1 MTIVYFSESL
11 PPLVDGVTLT
21 LGHLFETLEKRGIEF
36 RIYSPF
42 DPGERVGWSSRV
54 QTMPSMVFPLYRD
67 YRLSLPPGPTIARQI
82 DALAPQLIHVVSPT
96 PVAIWAQRYAAR
108 RGVPIVTSFHT
119 DFVSY
124 FRYYG
129 FGRFEEQGW
138 AYLRWFYNRCARVY
152 VPSSTTGRELQ
163 ERGIQGIELWSRGID
178 LTRFSPHRRCTAL
191 RAALGADENTP
202 LVLLVSRLVKEKD
215 LDDLVAMHRL
225 LVERGVAHRLAL
237 VGDGPMRPQLEA
249 ELPDAHFAGWLA
261 GDELAKWYASADAF
275 VFPSTTE
282 TFGNVVLEAM
292 ASGLPAI
299 VVDRGGPP
307 GLVDAGETG
316 FITRP
321 NVPAE
326 LADAAQTL
334 LEDPARRSAMGL
346 HARSAALRYSWDEV
360 NGRLLDSYSLV
371 MQEHERVTQRA
382 A

>member
-1 MTIVYFSESL
+1 MRIVYFSETL

-21 LGHLFETLEKRGIEF
+21 LGHLFEALEKRGIEF

-42 DPGERVGWSSRV
+42 NPGERVGWSSRV
-54 QTMPSMVFPLYRD
+54 QTVPSMVFPLYRD
-67 YRLSLPPGPTIARQI
+67 YRLSLPPGPAIAKQM
-82 DALAPQLIHVVSPT
+82 DALAPHLIHVVSPT
-96 PVAIWAQRYAAR
+96 PAAIWAQRYATR

-152 VPSSTTGRELQ
+152 APSSTTGRELQ
-163 ERGIQGIELWSRGID
+163 ERGIRGVELWSRGID
-178 LTRFSPHRRCTAL
+178 LSRFSPTKRCATL
-191 RAALGADENTP
+191 RAELGADEHTP
-202 LVLLVSRLVKEKD
+202 LVLFVGRLVKEKD
-215 LDDLVAMHRL
+215 LEDLVAMHRL
-225 LVERGVAHRLAL
+225 LRGRGVAHRVAL

-249 ELPDAHFAGWLA
+249 ALPGARFTGWLK

-282 TFGNVVLEAM
+282 TFGNVVLEAL
-292 ASGLPAI
+292 ASGLPTV

-307 GLVDAGETG
+307 GLVDVGTTG
-316 FITRP
+316 FITRRHDP
-321 NVPAE
+321 VE
-326 LADAAQTL
+326 LADATQTL
-334 LEDPARRSAMGL
+334 LEDPARRNAMGQ
-346 HARSAALRYSWDEV
+346 HARNAAFRYSWAEV
-360 NGRLLDSYSLV
+360 NARLLDSYSLV
-371 MQEHERVTQRA
+371 IREHERATRRA